1 MCNSDGMTS
10 LILRLV
16 INAVGLWLA
25 ATLVNG
31 VDIGA
36 MEGGEG
42 LTGRTILALLVLA
55 LIFTIVNALVKPF
68 VKLLSLPLLILTLGL
83 FTLVINALMLWLT
96 SWISSFTDYGLTLSG
111 FWAAVWGALIISI
124 VNLVLGAFVPDG
136 D

>member
-31 VDIGA
+31 VDIGGA
-36 MEGGEG
+36 VEGDEGG

-111 FWAAVWGALIISI
+111 FWAAVWG
-124 VNLVLGAFVPDG
+124 GA
-136 D
+136 

>member
-25 ATLVNG
+25 ATLVDG
-31 VDIGA
+31 VRIGA
-36 MEGGEG
+36 MEGDDGI
-42 LTGRTILALLVLA
+42 TGRTILALLVLA
-55 LIFTIVNALVKPF
+55 LIFTIVNALVKPL

-111 FWAAVWGALIISI
+111 FWAAFWG
-124 VNLVLGAFVPDG
+124 GA
-136 D
+136 

>member
-1 MCNSDGMTS
+1 MTS

-25 ATLVNG
+25 ATLVDG
-31 VDIGA
+31 VRIGA
-36 MEGGEG
+36 MEGDDGI
-42 LTGRTILALLVLA
+42 TGRTILALLVLA
-55 LIFTIVNALVKPF
+55 LIFTIVNALVKPL

-111 FWAAVWGALIISI
+111 FWAAFWGALIISV
-124 VNLVLGAFVPDG
+124 VNLVLGVFVPDG

>member
-25 ATLVNG
+25 ATLVDG
-31 VDIGA
+31 VRIGA
-36 MEGGEG
+36 MEGDDGI
-42 LTGRTILALLVLA
+42 TGRTILALLVLA
-55 LIFTIVNALVKPF
+55 LIFTIVNALVKPL

-111 FWAAVWGALIISI
+111 FWAAFWGALIISV
-124 VNLVLGAFVPDG
+124 VNLVLGVFVPDG